1 MRQPCLIIGLGAWP
15 VPGDA
20 RGMQIRSAEFVTS
33 ATGLSGCPDWGLPE
47 FALIGRSNVGKSS
60 LINMLAGRGSLA
72 KTSATPG
79 KTRLLNF
86 FLINRTWGLV
96 DLPGYGF
103 AKGPKTERFDF
114 NELVGDYLENR
125 ENLRQVFVLIDSRL
139 PPQRI
144 DLDFIDWLGG
154 VGAPFSLLFTKTDK
168 QSASKTRAAM
178 AAFREAATPLLRGE
192 VDVQTTSAKSGDG
205 RRDVLQRIESLLKS

>member
-1 MRQPCLIIGLGAWP
+1 M
-15 VPGDA
+15 
-20 RGMQIRSAEFVTS
+20 
-33 ATGLSGCPDWGLPE
+33 
-47 FALIGRSNVGKSS
+47 IGRSNVGKSS
-60 LINMLAGRGSLA
+60 LINMLAGRGALA

-114 NELVGDYLENR
+114 NQLVGDYLENR
-125 ENLRQVFVLIDSRL
+125 GNLRQVFVLIDSRL

-154 VGAPFSLLFTKTDK
+154 VGAPFSLLFTKIDK
-168 QSASKTRAAM
+168 QSASKTREAM

-205 RRDVLQRIESLLKS
+205 RRDVLQRIEALLKS